1 MRRSAGERL
10 ALGVNWYQVRY
21 LCMLAE
27 SFLEVGSTE
36 EGLAV
41 LGEAKALAVRKDE
54 HMWEA
59 ELERIEGELRRALSD
74 SPPEVEAHFQVA
86 LAVARRQSAK
96 SFELRAAM
104 SLARLWRDQGG
115 GAEARGLLAPTYGWF
130 TEDLKEAKMLLE
142 ALRE

>member
-1 MRRSAGERL
+1 
-10 ALGVNWYQVRY
+10 
-21 LCMLAE
+21 
-27 SFLEVGSTE
+27 
-36 EGLAV
+36 
-41 LGEAKALAVRKDE
+41 
-54 HMWEA
+54 MWET
-59 ELERIEGELRRALSD
+59 ELARIEGDLRRALGN
-74 SPPEVEAHFQVA
+74 SPPEVEALFQVA

-130 TEDLKEAKMLLE
+130 TEGIDTRDLKEAEKLLE